1 MYMNNTVSITG
12 NLTRDVELKKS
23 KGGKSFARVLIAVNR
38 GFKKEKGGESRGAE
52 FLPVVIWDKQA
63 ENAAKYLGK
72 GSKVSIMG
80 SLRGSFFEVTVDGQA
95 KTRLDVEVVANQ
107 IQYFTWKQE
116 EGQAAA
122 GGRGKG

>member
-23 KGGKSFARVLIAVNR
+23 KGGKPFARVLIAVNR
-38 GFKKEKGGESRGAE
+38 SFKKDSDKGAE

-63 ENAAKYLGK
+63 ENAAKFLGK

-80 SLRGSFFEVTVDGQA
+80 SLRGSFFEVTVDGQT
-95 KTRLDVEVVANQ
+95 KNRLDVEVVANQ
-107 IQYFTWKQE
+107 IQYHTRKQD
-116 EGQAAA
+116 EGAAAA

>member
-1 MYMNNTVSITG
+1 MNNTVSITG

-23 KGGKSFARVLIAVNR
+23 KGGKPFARVLIAVNR
-38 GFKKEKGGESRGAE
+38 SFKKDSEKKGAE

-63 ENAAKYLGK
+63 ENAAKFLGK
-72 GSKVSIMG
+72 GSKVSILG
-80 SLRGSFFEVTVDGQA
+80 SLRGSFFEVTVDGQT

-107 IQYFTWKQE
+107 IQYHTWKQD
-116 EGQAAA
+116 EGAAAA